1 MLTSSYQGQIG
12 RGSFFGFWRT
22 IRSVQVSNVTPAG
35 GGSVLA
41 TLTYTNNSGGTSV
54 ERHLLDLVRSGGG
67 YLIDG
72 DRRA

>member
-1 MLTSSYQGQIG
+1 MLTSGYQAEIG

-22 IRSVQVSNVTPAG
+22 IRSVQVSDVTPAG

-41 TLTYTNNSGGTSV
+41 TLTYTNSSGGTSV
-54 ERHLLDLVRSGGG
+54 ERHRLDLVRSSGT
-67 YLIDG
+67 YLIAG